1 LHLNVY
7 FTPAE
12 ASAVSANP
20 DDIYIVIDVIR
31 ATTCLA
37 VILDRGA
44 SRVLAAHSLEQAQEA
59 ATAVPGRLLAG
70 ERGARP
76 LPGFDFG
83 NSPVEFARADLSGRE
98 LILTTTNGTRAF
110 HACPP
115 QSTRLGGCFYNAGAV
130 TALALKLAQEKQSN
144 IALVCA
150 GEVGYFALDDAACA
164 GYLALELQ
172 RQSPALRIRES
183 VKAATILYAA
193 HTSPTT
199 FDDYASA
206 QSVIAAGL
214 QADLAMCMTIDGSTS
229 VPMVVGRE
237 TATSTLV
244 IEQCGRDGNG

>member
-1 LHLNVY
+1 
-7 FTPAE
+7 
-12 ASAVSANP
+12 
-20 DDIYIVIDVIR
+20 
-31 ATTCLA
+31 
-37 VILDRGA
+37 
-44 SRVLAAHSLEQAQEA
+44 
-59 ATAVPGRLLAG
+59 
-70 ERGARP
+70 
-76 LPGFDFG
+76 
-83 NSPVEFARADLSGRE
+83 VEFARADLSGRE

-144 IALVCA
+144 IAIVCA
-150 GEVGYFALDDAACA
+150 GELGYFALDDATCA

-172 RQSPALRIRES
+172 HQYPALNSGES
-183 VKAATILYAA
+183 VDAAATLYAA
-193 HTSPTT
+193 YTPPKVL
-199 FDDYASA
+199 DYCSSA

-237 TATSTLV
+237 TTTGTLV